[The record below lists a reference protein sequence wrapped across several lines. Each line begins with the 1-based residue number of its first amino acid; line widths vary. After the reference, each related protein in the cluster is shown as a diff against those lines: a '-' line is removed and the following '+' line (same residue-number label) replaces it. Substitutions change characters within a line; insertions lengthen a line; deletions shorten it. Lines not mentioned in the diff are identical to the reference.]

1 MTLLT
6 EQVQRKRTSGL
17 GGLAA
22 IPWRTWYLSR
32 ASENSFPFV
41 ELRMEKALHVVRTAT
56 VKTRWDLTR
65 RSYFHRYR
73 IRLLRNPPSAVY
85 WPGSFPAPK
94 QLEKPVCAILLGL
107 CWITDSEPLKI
118 APGREDAA
126 RWNGNR

>member
-1 MTLLT
+1 M
-6 EQVQRKRTSGL
+6 
-17 GGLAA
+17 
-22 IPWRTWYLSR
+22 SR
-32 ASENSFPFV
+32 ASETSFPFV

-94 QLEKPVCAILLGL
+94 QLEKTVCAILLGL

>member
-1 MTLLT
+1 MTSDVTNGASSEEEDFLA
-6 EQVQRKRTSGL
+6 RRSGSDSL
-17 GGLAA
+17 EDVVFEE
-22 IPWRTWYLSR
+22 S
-32 ASENSFPFV
+32 SFPFV

-65 RSYFHRYR
+65 RSYFHRYS
-73 IRLLRNPPSAVY
+73 IRLLRNSPSTVY

-107 CWITDSEPLKI
+107 CWITDSELLKI